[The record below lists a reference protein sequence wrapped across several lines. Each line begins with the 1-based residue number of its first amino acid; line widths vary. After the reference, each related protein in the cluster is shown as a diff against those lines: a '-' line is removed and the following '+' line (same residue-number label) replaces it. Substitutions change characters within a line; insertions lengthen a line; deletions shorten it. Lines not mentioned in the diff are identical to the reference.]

1 MKGIDVSYHNGNID
15 FAKVKDA
22 GIEFVI
28 IRAGYGKTISQK
40 DKNFEK
46 NYKAAKAA
54 GLKVGAYWYSYA
66 GTDEKVS
73 QAVAAAEAVLEA
85 SVCLEV
91 IRGKQ
96 FEMPIYFDIEE
107 QKQFR
112 RGKSFCSALVRSFC
126 NALEKA
132 GYFAGFYTS
141 RSAVTNY
148 ISENVAKRY
157 AFWVAEWG
165 KKVNYSGN
173 YGMWQYSDKGRVS
186 GIIGSVD
193 MDTSYVDYPAIIKR
207 KGLNGFGMESTKP
220 TTQKVVT
227 YTVKKGDTLSAI
239 AQKYGTTVAEIATKN
254 GIKNVN
260 LIYAGQVLK
269 I

>member
-1 MKGIDVSYHNGNID
+1 MNGIDVSYHNGNID
-15 FAKVKDA
+15 FGKVKAA

-28 IRAGYGKTISQK
+28 IRAGYGKHISQK

-66 GTDEKVS
+66 GTDTT
-73 QAVAAAEAVLEA
+73 VANDAARYEAAQEA
-85 SVCLEV
+85 ATCIEA
-91 IRGKQ
+91 IKGKQ

-107 QKQFR
+107 QKQFD
-112 RGKSFCSALVRSFC
+112 RGKTFCSDIVKAFC
-126 NALEKA
+126 NTLEKA
-132 GYFAGFYTS
+132 GYFAGFYTG
-141 RSAVTNY
+141 RIAATKY
-148 ISENVAKRY
+148 ISEDVARRY
-157 AFWVAEWG
+157 AFWLAEWSR
-165 KKVNYSGN
+165 KVNYSGS
-173 YGMWQYSDKGRVS
+173 YGIWQYSDKGRVN
-186 GIIGSVD
+186 GIIGAVD
-193 MDTSYVDYPAIIKR
+193 MDTSFVDYPAIIKQ
-207 KGLNGFGMESTKP
+207 KGLNGFAPESTKP
-220 TTQKVVT
+220 TPQKVVT

-239 AQKYGTTVAEIATKN
+239 AKRYGTNVAEIAAKN